1 MPSFQFVSFA
11 AKYLKIPRI
20 CHHRYIF
27 NGEAIKWFLKFGVE
41 YHIFVS
47 DALRRDLEEAFP
59 PLKYQVG
66 DVVYDGLPIPEQI
79 DYYKKLQLRELLN
92 LPKDK
97 IIVLFAGQIIYRKGI
112 QDLIQAWKLLKGDL
126 KNKAYLVVIGEDLEH
141 SGSYRKEMERL
152 AEILGVK
159 VDFRGFQKNVDFW
172 LDAVDLVTVPSHI
185 EPLGNATLEAMA
197 HARPVIGTKVGGIPE
212 MIVDGKTGLLVP
224 PKSPKDLSKALATLI
239 ENSSLRDMLGRVAY
253 QRCKEFFFY

>member
-1 MPSFQFVSFA
+1 M
-11 AKYLKIPRI
+11 
-20 CHHRYIF
+20 
-27 NGEAIKWFLKFGVE
+27 
-41 YHIFVS
+41 
-47 DALRRDLEEAFP
+47 
-59 PLKYQVG
+59 
-66 DVVYDGLPIPEQI
+66 
-79 DYYKKLQLRELLN
+79 
-92 LPKDK
+92 
-97 IIVLFAGQIIYRKGI
+97 
-112 QDLIQAWKLLKGDL
+112 
-126 KNKAYLVVIGEDLEH
+126 IGEDLEH